1 MVDISI
7 WSRGSDF
14 TRVQLYSQNSSPRL
28 NSPAVILMGG
38 SDTSIN
44 PLAQAEILEPSNLF
58 SGPLSVFSV
67 SVLKEQPSLIS
78 CTV

>member
-14 TRVQLYSQNSSPRL
+14 TRVQLHSQNSSPRL
-28 NSPAVILMGG
+28 NSPAAILMAE

-58 SGPLSVFSV
+58 SGPLSVFSI

>member
-14 TRVQLYSQNSSPRL
+14 TRVQLHSQNSSPRL
-28 NSPAVILMGG
+28 NSPAAILMAE

-44 PLAQAEILEPSNLF
+44 PLAQAEIF
-58 SGPLSVFSV
+58 SQAPFLSS
-67 SVLKEQPSLIS
+67 QSLS
-78 CTV
+78 